1 MHGRLKDFRYE
12 RFRLGKSAQKFAVNE
27 LCYFV
32 KVNLILDETSC
43 RLANPHQF
51 LQQQNSR

>member
-1 MHGRLKDFRYE
+1 MSVSDWAKVRK
-12 RFRLGKSAQKFAVNE
+12 KFAVNE

-32 KVNLILDETSC
+32 KVNLILDETIC
-43 RLANPHQF
+43 RLANPLQF